1 MPAQLAPWFI
11 VAVMVTAALASL
23 MTVHAS
29 RTPPDELNQLAPP
42 DVAVML

>member
-42 DVAVML
+42 AVAVML